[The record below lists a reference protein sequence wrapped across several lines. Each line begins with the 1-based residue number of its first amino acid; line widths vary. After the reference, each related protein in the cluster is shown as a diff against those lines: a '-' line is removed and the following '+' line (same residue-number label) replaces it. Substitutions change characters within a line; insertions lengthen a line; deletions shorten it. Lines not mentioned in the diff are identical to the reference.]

1 MLTGNSLLKF
11 NVLLE
16 VGNLQIQKF
25 GSGRILPRIR
35 IHTGSWD
42 VGSGRI
48 RIWIR
53 CTHIYKLTCF
63 FKNFGQIRHVSTR
76 QNGNEVIQF
85 NIKLRGSRIQ
95 WAANK
100 QVIFWFPE

>member
-1 MLTGNSLLKF
+1 MLTGSSLLKF

-25 GSGRILPRIR
+25 GSSRIR

-48 RIWIR
+48 QI
-53 CTHIYKLTCF
+53 CTGSTKSTGYPAGSGSGSGAPLTTGSL
-63 FKNFGQIRHVSTR
+63 KTN
-76 QNGNEVIQF
+76 IQ
-85 NIKLRGSRIQ
+85 
-95 WAANK
+95 
-100 QVIFWFPE
+100 

>member
-48 RIWIR
+48 RI
-53 CTHIYKLTCF
+53 CT
-63 FKNFGQIRHVSTR
+63 GSTKST
-76 QNGNEVIQF
+76 GYPA
-85 NIKLRGSRIQ
+85 GSGSG
-95 WAANK
+95 A
-100 QVIFWFPE
+100 PL